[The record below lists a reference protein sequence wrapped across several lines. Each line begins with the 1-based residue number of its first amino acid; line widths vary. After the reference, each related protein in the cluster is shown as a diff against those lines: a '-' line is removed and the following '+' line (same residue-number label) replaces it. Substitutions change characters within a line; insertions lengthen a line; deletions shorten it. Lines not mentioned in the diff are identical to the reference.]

1 MSMHDDIRRQL
12 MWSRLIA
19 VVEEQARMLMLT
31 AFSATVREA
40 GDLSAGVF
48 DLRGRMVAQ
57 AITGMPGHVNSMA
70 EAVPHFLKEFPIAE
84 MQDGDHFITND
95 PWIASGHLHDITVVS
110 PVFRNGKPLGFFSC
124 TCHQVDIGGMGQGPD
139 GRSVFEEGLY
149 IPPMHL
155 ARAGKPNGDLLR
167 IIRANVRQPR
177 MVEGDVLSYVTANE
191 SAGRRLVKMLDE
203 FGEAGL
209 EELAD
214 WIFERSRKAMIA
226 EIRKLPRGTYENE
239 FVLDGYDKPV
249 KLKAAL
255 TIGDD
260 DIRVDYAGS
269 DLASPHGINVVL
281 NYCKAYSAFGVRCV
295 VGPRIPNNAGSLAPI
310 VVTAPEG
317 SIVNVKH
324 PWPVSARHVIGQFLP
339 DVMLGCLAK
348 AVPERIPAEGAACLW
363 GAQLRGG
370 PSVAAGAPTQSN
382 RIGDPFEV
390 MFFNSGGSGGRPF
403 ADGMNA
409 TAFPRRARA
418 ALGGGRDR
426 GAGRDLEEG
435 AARRFGRRRPLSRRA
450 RADGRG
456 RHDRRRAVRVLRDV
470 RPGEIRAAR
479 PPRRRQRHFG
489 QGRDRVRHEAP
500 RDGHSNGAG
509 RRASTPVSAGRR
521 RLGRSAG
528 PSARA
533 RRRRRRR
540 QHHRARSGRA
550 RLRRGAI
557 GRRQRRRSRDREA
570 AYATSQIVGRTEL
583 WDRAPPGA
591 HFARAKKVRAWRRAV
606 PQRAARAYF
615 ISFSTSSFES
625 TVPVGAIL
633 PSVLT
638 FITWNGPVMSPH

>member
-48 DLRGRMVAQ
+48 DLGGRMVAQ
-57 AITGMPGHVNSMA
+57 AITGTPGHVNSMA
-70 EAVPHFLKEFPIAE
+70 EAVPHFLAAFPLAG

-110 PVFRNGKPLGFFSC
+110 PVFRNGRPLGFFAC
-124 TCHQVDIGGMGQGPD
+124 TCHQVDIGGLGQGPD

-167 IIRANVRQPR
+167 IIRANVRQPH

-191 SAGRRLVKMLDE
+191 AAGRRLAKMLDE
-203 FGEAGL
+203 FGEEGL
-209 EELAD
+209 EALAD
-214 WIFERSRKAMIA
+214 WIFERSRNAMIA
-226 EIRKLPRGTYENE
+226 EIRKLPRGTFENE
-239 FVLDGYDKPV
+239 FVLDGYDRPV
-249 KLKAAL
+249 TLKAAL
-255 TIGDD
+255 TIGEEE
-260 DIRVDYAGS
+260 ITVDYAGS
-269 DLASPHGINVVL
+269 DPASPHGINVVL

-310 VVTAPEG
+310 VVKAPEG

-382 RIGDPFEV
+382 RIGEPFEV

-409 TAFPRRARA
+409 TAFPSGVRALPAEVVETAAPVVIWKKELRA
-418 ALGGGRDR
+418 DSA
-426 GAGRDLEEG
+426 GAGRHRGGVGQTVEVGTVDGAPFAFFAMFDRVKSRPRGRRGGADGTSGKVETASGAKLRAMGLQTVPADERLRLSLPGGAGWGDPLERP
-435 AARRFGRRRPLSRRA
+435 AARVA
-450 RADGRG
+450 ADVADGL
-456 RHDRRRAVRVLRDV
+456 V
-470 RPGEIRAAR
+470 
-479 PPRRRQRHFG
+479 
-489 QGRDRVRHEAP
+489 
-500 RDGHSNGAG
+500 
-509 RRASTPVSAGRR
+509 
-521 RLGRSAG
+521 
-528 PSARA
+528 
-533 RRRRRRR
+533 
-540 QHHRARSGRA
+540 
-550 RLRRGAI
+550 
-557 GRRQRRRSRDREA
+557 DREA
-570 AYATSQIVGRTEL
+570 AERDYAVVLKGDGGVDEAATAKLRQQR
-583 WDRAPPGA
+583 RKAP
-591 HFARAKKVRAWRRAV
+591 
-606 PQRAARAYF
+606 AA
-615 ISFSTSSFES
+615 
-625 TVPVGAIL
+625 
-633 PSVLT
+633 
-638 FITWNGPVMSPH
+638 

>member
-57 AITGMPGHVNSMA
+57 AITGTPGHVNSMA

-110 PVFRNGKPLGFFSC
+110 PVFRNGKPLGFFAC

-214 WIFERSRKAMIA
+214 WIFERSRNAMIA

-249 KLKAAL
+249 RLKAAL
-255 TIGDD
+255 TIGDEE
-260 DIRVDYAGS
+260 ITVDYAGS
-269 DLASPHGINVVL
+269 DPASPHGINVVL

-310 VVTAPEG
+310 VVRAPEG
-317 SIVNVKH
+317 SIVNAKH

-409 TAFPRRARA
+409 TAFPSGVRALPSEVVETVAPVVIWKKELRA
-418 ALGGGRDR
+418 DSA
-426 GAGRDLEEG
+426 GAGRYRGGLGQTVEVGTIDG
-435 AARRFGRRRPLSRRA
+435 APFAFFAMFDRVKSAPRGRRGG
-450 RADGRG
+450 ADGTAG
-456 RHDRRRAVRVLRDV
+456 RVETASGAKLRAMGIQTVPADERLRLSL
-470 RPGEIRAAR
+470 PGGAGWGDPLER
-479 PPRRRQRHFG
+479 PPA
-489 QGRDRVRHEAP
+489 RVAADVA
-500 RDGHSNGAG
+500 DGIIA
-509 RRASTPVSAGRR
+509 
-521 RLGRSAG
+521 
-528 PSARA
+528 
-533 RRRRRRR
+533 
-540 QHHRARSGRA
+540 
-550 RLRRGAI
+550 
-557 GRRQRRRSRDREA
+557 REA
-570 AYATSQIVGRTEL
+570 AERDYGV
-583 WDRAPPGA
+583 
-591 HFARAKKVRAWRRAV
+591 
-606 PQRAARAYF
+606 
-615 ISFSTSSFES
+615 
-625 TVPVGAIL
+625 
-633 PSVLT
+633 VLT
-638 FITWNGPVMSPH
+638 SDGGADEAATAKLRAQRRKA

>member
-57 AITGMPGHVNSMA
+57 AITGTPGHVNSMA
-70 EAVPHFLKEFPIAE
+70 EAVPHFLKEFPPE
-84 MQDGDHFITND
+84 TMVEGDHFITND

-110 PVFRNGKPLGFFSC
+110 PVFRQGKVFGFFSC

-155 ARAGKPNGDLLR
+155 ARAGTPNGDLLR
-167 IIRANVRQPR
+167 IIRANVRQPQ

-191 SAGRRLVKMLDE
+191 AAGRRLVKMLDE
-203 FGEAGL
+203 FGEDGL
-209 EELAD
+209 EDLAD
-214 WIFERSRKAMIA
+214 WIFERSRNAMIA
-226 EIRKLPRGTYENE
+226 EIRKLPRGTFENE

-255 TIGDD
+255 TIGED
-260 DIRVDYAGS
+260 DIRVDYTGS
-269 DLASPHGINVVL
+269 DPASPHGINVVL

-348 AVPERIPAEGAACLW
+348 AVPDRIPAEGAACLW

-382 RIGDPFEV
+382 RIGAPFEV

-409 TAFPRRARA
+409 TAFPSGVRALPAEVVETVAPIVIWKKELRA
-418 ALGGGRDR
+418 DSV
-426 GAGRDLEEG
+426 GAGRYRGGAGQTVEVGTIDGAPFAFFAMFDRVKSAPRGRRGG
-435 AARRFGRRRPLSRRA
+435 AAGTAGKVETASGTKLRAMGLQTVPADERLRLSLPGGAGWGDPFERPPA
-450 RADGRG
+450 RVAADVADGLIAREAAERDYG
-456 RHDRRRAVRVLRDV
+456 VVL
-470 RPGEIRAAR
+470 A
-479 PPRRRQRHFG
+479 
-489 QGRDRVRHEAP
+489 
-500 RDGHSNGAG
+500 SNGA
-509 RRASTPVSAGRR
+509 ADEAATSK
-521 RLGRSAG
+521 
-528 PSARA
+528 
-533 RRRRRRR
+533 
-540 QHHRARSGRA
+540 
-550 RLRRGAI
+550 LRG
-557 GRRQRRRSRDREA
+557 QRRKA
-570 AYATSQIVGRTEL
+570 
-583 WDRAPPGA
+583 
-591 HFARAKKVRAWRRAV
+591 
-606 PQRAARAYF
+606 
-615 ISFSTSSFES
+615 
-625 TVPVGAIL
+625 
-633 PSVLT
+633 LT
-638 FITWNGPVMSPH
+638 A

>member
-57 AITGMPGHVNSMA
+57 AITGTPGHVNSMA
-70 EAVPHFLKEFPIAE
+70 EAVPHFLAEFPLAE

-110 PVFRNGKPLGFFSC
+110 PVFRAGKPLGFFAC

-149 IPPMHL
+149 IPPIHL

-167 IIRANVRQPR
+167 MIRANVRQPR
-177 MVEGDVLSYVTANE
+177 MVEGDVLSYVTTNE
-191 SAGRRLVKMLDE
+191 AAGRRLVKMLDE
-203 FGEAGL
+203 FGEDEL
-209 EELAD
+209 EALAD
-214 WIFERSRKAMIA
+214 WIFERSRNAMIA
-226 EIRKLPRGTYENE
+226 EIRKLPRGTFENE
-239 FVLDGYDKPV
+239 FVLDGYDRPV

-255 TIGDD
+255 TIGEDE
-260 DIRVDYAGS
+260 ITVDYAGS
-269 DLASPHGINVVL
+269 DPASPHGINVVL

-310 VVTAPEG
+310 AVKAPEG

-348 AVPERIPAEGAACLW
+348 AVPDRIPAEGAACLW

-382 RIGDPFEV
+382 RIGEPFEV

-409 TAFPRRARA
+409 TAFPSGVRALPAEVVETVAPVVIWKKELRA
-418 ALGGGRDR
+418 DSA
-426 GAGRDLEEG
+426 GAGRYRGGLGQTVEVGTVDG
-435 AARRFGRRRPLSRRA
+435 APFAFFAMFDRVKSKPRGRRGGADGTSGKVETASGAKFRAMGLQTVPADERLSLSLPGGAGWGDPLERPPA
-450 RADGRG
+450 RVAADVADGLIAREAAERDYGVVLAADGRA
-456 RHDRRRAVRVLRDV
+456 DESATATLR
-470 RPGEIRAAR
+470 G
-479 PPRRRQRHFG
+479 
-489 QGRDRVRHEAP
+489 
-500 RDGHSNGAG
+500 
-509 RRASTPVSAGRR
+509 
-521 RLGRSAG
+521 
-528 PSARA
+528 
-533 RRRRRRR
+533 
-540 QHHRARSGRA
+540 
-550 RLRRGAI
+550 
-557 GRRQRRRSRDREA
+557 QRRKS
-570 AYATSQIVGRTEL
+570 
-583 WDRAPPGA
+583 
-591 HFARAKKVRAWRRAV
+591 
-606 PQRAARAYF
+606 
-615 ISFSTSSFES
+615 
-625 TVPVGAIL
+625 
-633 PSVLT
+633 
-638 FITWNGPVMSPH
+638 

>member
-57 AITGMPGHVNSMA
+57 AITGTPGHVNSMA
-70 EAVPHFLKEFPIAE
+70 EAVPHFLAEFPLAE
-84 MQDGDHFITND
+84 MKDGDHFITND

-110 PVFRNGKPLGFFSC
+110 PVFRAGKPLGFFAC

-167 IIRANVRQPR
+167 MIRANVRQPR
-177 MVEGDVLSYVTANE
+177 MVEGDALSYVTTNE
-191 SAGRRLVKMLDE
+191 AAGRRLVKMLDE
-203 FGEAGL
+203 FDEEGL
-209 EELAD
+209 EALAD
-214 WIFERSRKAMIA
+214 WIFERSRNAMIA
-226 EIRKLPRGTYENE
+226 EIRKLPRGTFENE
-239 FVLDGYDKPV
+239 FVLDGYDRPV

-255 TIGDD
+255 TIGEDE
-260 DIRVDYAGS
+260 ITVDYAGS
-269 DLASPHGINVVL
+269 DPASPHGINVVL

-382 RIGDPFEV
+382 RIGEPFEV

-409 TAFPRRARA
+409 TAFPSGVRALPAEVVETVAPVVIWKKELRA
-418 ALGGGRDR
+418 DSA
-426 GAGRDLEEG
+426 GAGRYRGGLGQTVEVGTVDG
-435 AARRFGRRRPLSRRA
+435 APFAFFAMFDRVKSKPRGRRGG
-450 RADGRG
+450 ADGTSG
-456 RHDRRRAVRVLRDV
+456 KVETASGAKFRAMGLQTVPADERLSLSL
-470 RPGEIRAAR
+470 PGGAGWGDPLDR
-479 PPRRRQRHFG
+479 PPA
-489 QGRDRVRHEAP
+489 RVAADVA
-500 RDGHSNGAG
+500 DGLIA
-509 RRASTPVSAGRR
+509 
-521 RLGRSAG
+521 
-528 PSARA
+528 
-533 RRRRRRR
+533 
-540 QHHRARSGRA
+540 
-550 RLRRGAI
+550 
-557 GRRQRRRSRDREA
+557 REA
-570 AYATSQIVGRTEL
+570 AERDYGVVLAADGVADEGATAKLRT
-583 WDRAPPGA
+583 
-591 HFARAKKVRAWRRAV
+591 RRE
-606 PQRAARAYF
+606 
-615 ISFSTSSFES
+615 SS
-625 TVPVGAIL
+625 
-633 PSVLT
+633 
-638 FITWNGPVMSPH
+638 

>member
-1 MSMHDDIRRQL
+1 MSMPDDIRRQL

-57 AITGMPGHVNSMA
+57 AITGTPGHVNSMA
-70 EAVPHFLKEFPIAE
+70 EAVPHFLAEFPLAE

-110 PVFRNGKPLGFFSC
+110 PVFRAGKPLGFFAC

-155 ARAGKPNGDLLR
+155 ARAGMPNGDLLR
-167 IIRANVRQPR
+167 MIRANVRQPR
-177 MVEGDVLSYVTANE
+177 MVEGDVLSYVTTNE
-191 SAGRRLVKMLDE
+191 AAGRRLVKMLGE
-203 FGEAGL
+203 FGETGL

-214 WIFERSRKAMIA
+214 WIFERSRNAMIA
-226 EIRKLPRGTYENE
+226 EIKKLPRGTFENE
-239 FVLDGYDKPV
+239 FVLDGYNRPV

-255 TIGDD
+255 TIGEDE
-260 DIRVDYAGS
+260 ITVDYAGS
-269 DLASPHGINVVL
+269 DPASPHGINVVL

-310 VVTAPEG
+310 VVKAPEG

-348 AVPERIPAEGAACLW
+348 AVPGRIPAEGAACLW

-382 RIGDPFEV
+382 RIGEPFEV

-409 TAFPRRARA
+409 TAFPSGVRALPAEVVETVAPVVIWKKELRA
-418 ALGGGRDR
+418 DSA
-426 GAGRDLEEG
+426 GAGRHRGGLGQTVEVGTVDGAPFAFFAMFDRVKSKPRGRRGGADGTSGRVETASGATFRAMGLQTVPADERLRLSLPGGAGWGDPLDRPPAHVAADVADGLIAHEAAERDYGVVLAANG
-435 AARRFGRRRPLSRRA
+435 AADEPA
-450 RADGRG
+450 TAK
-456 RHDRRRAVRVLRDV
+456 LRQQ
-470 RPGEIRAAR
+470 
-479 PPRRRQRHFG
+479 RRQ
-489 QGRDRVRHEAP
+489 
-500 RDGHSNGAG
+500 S
-509 RRASTPVSAGRR
+509 
-521 RLGRSAG
+521 
-528 PSARA
+528 
-533 RRRRRRR
+533 
-540 QHHRARSGRA
+540 
-550 RLRRGAI
+550 
-557 GRRQRRRSRDREA
+557 
-570 AYATSQIVGRTEL
+570 
-583 WDRAPPGA
+583 
-591 HFARAKKVRAWRRAV
+591 
-606 PQRAARAYF
+606 
-615 ISFSTSSFES
+615 
-625 TVPVGAIL
+625 
-633 PSVLT
+633 
-638 FITWNGPVMSPH
+638 

>member
-57 AITGMPGHVNSMA
+57 AITGTPGHVNSMA
-70 EAVPHFLKEFPIAE
+70 EAVPHFLAEFPLAE

-110 PVFRNGKPLGFFSC
+110 PVFRGGKPLGFFAC

-167 IIRANVRQPR
+167 MIRANVRQPR
-177 MVEGDVLSYVTANE
+177 MVEGDVLSYVTTNE
-191 SAGRRLVKMLDE
+191 AAGRRLVKMLDE
-203 FGEAGL
+203 FDEEGL
-209 EELAD
+209 EALAD
-214 WIFERSRKAMIA
+214 WIFERSRNAMIA
-226 EIRKLPRGTYENE
+226 EIRKLPRGTFENE
-239 FVLDGYDKPV
+239 FVLDGYDRPV

-255 TIGDD
+255 TIGEDE
-260 DIRVDYAGS
+260 ITVDYAGS
-269 DLASPHGINVVL
+269 DAASPHGINVVL

-382 RIGDPFEV
+382 RIGEPFEV

-409 TAFPRRARA
+409 TAFPSGVRALPAEVVETVAPVVIWKKELRA
-418 ALGGGRDR
+418 DSA
-426 GAGRDLEEG
+426 GAGRYRGGLGQTVEVGTVDGAPFAFFAMFDRVKSKPRGRRGGADGTSGRVETASGARFRAMGLQTVPADERLSLSLPGGAGWGDPLERPPARVAADVADGLIAREAAERDYGVVLAADGVADEG
-435 AARRFGRRRPLSRRA
+435 ATAKM
-450 RADGRG
+450 
-456 RHDRRRAVRVLRDV
+456 
-470 RPGEIRAAR
+470 
-479 PPRRRQRHFG
+479 
-489 QGRDRVRHEAP
+489 
-500 RDGHSNGAG
+500 
-509 RRASTPVSAGRR
+509 
-521 RLGRSAG
+521 
-528 PSARA
+528 RA
-533 RRRRRRR
+533 RR
-540 QHHRARSGRA
+540 
-550 RLRRGAI
+550 
-557 GRRQRRRSRDREA
+557 
-570 AYATSQIVGRTEL
+570 
-583 WDRAPPGA
+583 
-591 HFARAKKVRAWRRAV
+591 K
-606 PQRAARAYF
+606 
-615 ISFSTSSFES
+615 SS
-625 TVPVGAIL
+625 
-633 PSVLT
+633 
-638 FITWNGPVMSPH
+638 

>member
-57 AITGMPGHVNSMA
+57 AITGTPGHVNSMA

-110 PVFRNGKPLGFFSC
+110 PVFRDGKALGFFAC

-167 IIRANVRQPR
+167 MIRANVRQPR
-177 MVEGDVLSYVTANE
+177 MVEGDVLSYVTTNE
-191 SAGRRLVKMLDE
+191 AAGRRLVKMLGE
-203 FGEAGL
+203 FGEDGL
-209 EELAD
+209 EDLAD
-214 WIFERSRKAMIA
+214 WIFDRSRKAMIA
-226 EIRKLPRGTYENE
+226 EIRKLPRGTFENE
-239 FVLDGYDKPV
+239 FVLDGYDRPV

-255 TIGDD
+255 TIGEDE
-260 DIRVDYAGS
+260 ITVDYAGS
-269 DLASPHGINVVL
+269 DPASAHGINVVL

-310 VVTAPEG
+310 VVKAPEG

-370 PSVAAGAPTQSN
+370 PSVAAGAPTESN
-382 RIGDPFEV
+382 RIGEPFEV

-409 TAFPRRARA
+409 TAFPSGVRALPAEVVETVAPIVIWKKELRA
-418 ALGGGRDR
+418 GSA
-426 GAGRDLEEG
+426 GAGRYRGGLGQTVEVGTIDG
-435 AARRFGRRRPLSRRA
+435 APFAFFAMFDRVKSKPRGRRGGADGTSGRVETANGAKFRAMGLQTVPADERLSLSLPGGAGWGDPLERPPERVAADVADGLIEHEAAERDYA
-450 RADGRG
+450 VVLTADGRADEAATAAL
-456 RHDRRRAVRVLRDV
+456 RASRRRA
-470 RPGEIRAAR
+470 
-479 PPRRRQRHFG
+479 H
-489 QGRDRVRHEAP
+489 
-500 RDGHSNGAG
+500 
-509 RRASTPVSAGRR
+509 AS
-521 RLGRSAG
+521 
-528 PSARA
+528 
-533 RRRRRRR
+533 
-540 QHHRARSGRA
+540 
-550 RLRRGAI
+550 
-557 GRRQRRRSRDREA
+557 
-570 AYATSQIVGRTEL
+570 
-583 WDRAPPGA
+583 
-591 HFARAKKVRAWRRAV
+591 
-606 PQRAARAYF
+606 
-615 ISFSTSSFES
+615 
-625 TVPVGAIL
+625 
-633 PSVLT
+633 
-638 FITWNGPVMSPH
+638 

>member
-57 AITGMPGHVNSMA
+57 AITGTPGHVNSMA
-70 EAVPHFLKEFPIAE
+70 EAVPHFLAEFPLAE

-110 PVFRNGKPLGFFSC
+110 PVFRAARPIGFFAC

-155 ARAGKPNGDLLR
+155 ARAGTPNGDLLR
-167 IIRANVRQPR
+167 MIRANVRQPR
-177 MVEGDVLSYVTANE
+177 MVEGDVLSYVTTNE
-191 SAGRRLVKMLDE
+191 AAGRRLVKMLDE
-203 FGEAGL
+203 FGEDGL
-209 EELAD
+209 ETLAD
-214 WIFERSRKAMIA
+214 WIFARSKNAMIA
-226 EIRKLPRGTYENE
+226 EIRRLPRGTYENE
-239 FVLDGYDKPV
+239 FVLDGYDRPV
-249 KLKAAL
+249 RLRAAL

-260 DIRVDYAGS
+260 AITVDYAGS
-269 DLASPHGINVVL
+269 DPASPHGINVVL

-310 VVTAPEG
+310 VVKAPEG

-348 AVPERIPAEGAACLW
+348 AIPERIPAEGAACLW

-370 PSVAAGAPTQSN
+370 PSVAAGAPAQSN
-382 RIGDPFEV
+382 RIGEPFEV

-409 TAFPRRARA
+409 TAFPSGVRALPAEVVETA
-418 ALGGGRDR
+418 APIVIWKKELRPDSA
-426 GAGRDLEEG
+426 GAGRYRGGLGQTVEVGTVDG
-435 AARRFGRRRPLSRRA
+435 APFAFFAMFDRVKSKPRGRRGG
-450 RADGRG
+450 ADGTSG
-456 RHDRRRAVRVLRDV
+456 KVETAAGMSFRAMGLQTVPADERLRLSL
-470 RPGEIRAAR
+470 PGGAGWGDPLER
-479 PPRRRQRHFG
+479 PPARVAADVADGLIAREAAE
-489 QGRDRVRHEAP
+489 RDYGVVLAA
-500 RDGHSNGAG
+500 DGA
-509 RRASTPVSAGRR
+509 VDESATVN
-521 RLGRSAG
+521 L
-528 PSARA
+528 RA
-533 RRRRRRR
+533 RRR
-540 QHHRARSGRA
+540 QA
-550 RLRRGAI
+550 
-557 GRRQRRRSRDREA
+557 
-570 AYATSQIVGRTEL
+570 
-583 WDRAPPGA
+583 
-591 HFARAKKVRAWRRAV
+591 
-606 PQRAARAYF
+606 
-615 ISFSTSSFES
+615 
-625 TVPVGAIL
+625 
-633 PSVLT
+633 
-638 FITWNGPVMSPH
+638 

>member
-1 MSMHDDIRRQL
+1 MTMHDDIRRQL

-57 AITGMPGHVNSMA
+57 AITGTPGHVNSMA

-84 MQDGDHFITND
+84 MREGDHFVTND

-110 PVFRNGKPLGFFSC
+110 PVFRNGRPLGFFSC

-155 ARAGKPNGDLLR
+155 ARAGTPNADLLR
-167 IIRANVRQPR
+167 LIHANVRQPR
-177 MVEGDVLSYVTANE
+177 MVEGDVLSYVTTNE
-191 SAGRRLVKMLDE
+191 ASGRRLVKMLDE
-203 FGEAGL
+203 FGEDGL
-209 EELAD
+209 EDLAD

-239 FVLDGYDKPV
+239 LVLDGYDKPV

-255 TIGDD
+255 TIGED
-260 DIRVDYAGS
+260 DIRVDYTGS
-269 DLASPHGINVVL
+269 DPASPYGINVVL

-295 VGPRIPNNAGSLAPI
+295 VAPRVPNNAGSLAPI

-382 RIGDPFEV
+382 RIGEPFEV

-409 TAFPRRARA
+409 TAFPSGVRALPAEVVETVAPVVIWKKELRPDSA
-418 ALGGGRDR
+418 
-426 GAGRDLEEG
+426 GAGRYRGGLGQTVEVGTIDG
-435 AARRFGRRRPLSRRA
+435 APFGFFAMFDRVKSAPRGRAGGANGTPGRVETASGAKLRAMGLQVVAADERLRLSLPGGAGYGDPFDRPPA
-450 RADGRG
+450 HVAADVADGIVAREAAERDYG
-456 RHDRRRAVRVLRDV
+456 VVLRDGGAV
-470 RPGEIRAAR
+470 DEAATAALRA
-479 PPRRRQRHFG
+479 
-489 QGRDRVRHEAP
+489 QGA
-500 RDGHSNGAG
+500 
-509 RRASTPVSAGRR
+509 RRAKP
-521 RLGRSAG
+521 
-528 PSARA
+528 
-533 RRRRRRR
+533 
-540 QHHRARSGRA
+540 
-550 RLRRGAI
+550 
-557 GRRQRRRSRDREA
+557 
-570 AYATSQIVGRTEL
+570 
-583 WDRAPPGA
+583 
-591 HFARAKKVRAWRRAV
+591 
-606 PQRAARAYF
+606 
-615 ISFSTSSFES
+615 
-625 TVPVGAIL
+625 
-633 PSVLT
+633 
-638 FITWNGPVMSPH
+638 

>member
-57 AITGMPGHVNSMA
+57 AITGTPGHVNSMA
-70 EAVPHFLKEFPIAE
+70 EAVPHFLAEFPLAE
-84 MQDGDHFITND
+84 MKDGDHFITND

-110 PVFRNGKPLGFFSC
+110 PVFRAGKPLGFFAC

-167 IIRANVRQPR
+167 MIRANVRQPR
-177 MVEGDVLSYVTANE
+177 MVEGDVLSYVTTNE
-191 SAGRRLVKMLDE
+191 AAGRRLVKMLDE
-203 FGEAGL
+203 FDEEGL
-209 EELAD
+209 EALAD
-214 WIFERSRKAMIA
+214 WIFERSRNAMIA
-226 EIRKLPRGTYENE
+226 EIRKLPRGTFENE
-239 FVLDGYDKPV
+239 FVLDGYDRPV

-255 TIGDD
+255 TIGEDE
-260 DIRVDYAGS
+260 ITVDYAGS
-269 DLASPHGINVVL
+269 DPASPHGINVVL

-382 RIGDPFEV
+382 RIGEPFEV

-409 TAFPRRARA
+409 TAFPSGVRALPAEVVETVAPVVIWKKELRA
-418 ALGGGRDR
+418 DSA
-426 GAGRDLEEG
+426 GAGRYRGGLGQTVEVGTVDG
-435 AARRFGRRRPLSRRA
+435 APFAFFAMFDRVKSKPRGRRGG
-450 RADGRG
+450 ADGTSG
-456 RHDRRRAVRVLRDV
+456 KVETASGAKFRAMGLQTVPADERLSLSL
-470 RPGEIRAAR
+470 PGGAGWGDPLDR
-479 PPRRRQRHFG
+479 PPA
-489 QGRDRVRHEAP
+489 RVAADVA
-500 RDGHSNGAG
+500 DGLIA
-509 RRASTPVSAGRR
+509 
-521 RLGRSAG
+521 
-528 PSARA
+528 
-533 RRRRRRR
+533 
-540 QHHRARSGRA
+540 
-550 RLRRGAI
+550 
-557 GRRQRRRSRDREA
+557 REA
-570 AYATSQIVGRTEL
+570 AERDYGVVLAADGVADEGATAKLRT
-583 WDRAPPGA
+583 
-591 HFARAKKVRAWRRAV
+591 RRE
-606 PQRAARAYF
+606 
-615 ISFSTSSFES
+615 SS
-625 TVPVGAIL
+625 
-633 PSVLT
+633 
-638 FITWNGPVMSPH
+638 

>member
-1 MSMHDDIRRQL
+1 MSMPDDIRRQL

-57 AITGMPGHVNSMA
+57 AITGTPGHVNSMA
-70 EAVPHFLKEFPIAE
+70 EAVPHFLAEFPLAE

-110 PVFRNGKPLGFFSC
+110 PVFRAGKPLGFFAC

-155 ARAGKPNGDLLR
+155 ARAGMPNGDLLR
-167 IIRANVRQPR
+167 MIRANVRQPR
-177 MVEGDVLSYVTANE
+177 MVEGDVLSYVTTNE
-191 SAGRRLVKMLDE
+191 AAGRRLVKMLGE
-203 FGEAGL
+203 FGETGL

-214 WIFERSRKAMIA
+214 WIFERSRNAMIA
-226 EIRKLPRGTYENE
+226 EIKKLPRGTFENE
-239 FVLDGYDKPV
+239 FVLDGYNRPV

-255 TIGDD
+255 TIGEDE
-260 DIRVDYAGS
+260 ITVDYAGS
-269 DLASPHGINVVL
+269 DPASPHGINVVL

-310 VVTAPEG
+310 VVKAPEG

-382 RIGDPFEV
+382 RIGEPFEV

-409 TAFPRRARA
+409 TAFPSGVRALPAEVVETVAPVVIWKKELRA
-418 ALGGGRDR
+418 DSA
-426 GAGRDLEEG
+426 GAGRHRGGLGQTVEVGTVDGAPFAFFAMFDRVKSKPRGRRGGADGTSGRVETASGAMFRAMGLQTVPADERLRLSLPGGAGWGDPLDRPPAHVAADVADGLIAHEAAERDYGVVLAANG
-435 AARRFGRRRPLSRRA
+435 AADEPA
-450 RADGRG
+450 TAK
-456 RHDRRRAVRVLRDV
+456 LRQQ
-470 RPGEIRAAR
+470 
-479 PPRRRQRHFG
+479 RRQ
-489 QGRDRVRHEAP
+489 
-500 RDGHSNGAG
+500 S
-509 RRASTPVSAGRR
+509 
-521 RLGRSAG
+521 
-528 PSARA
+528 
-533 RRRRRRR
+533 
-540 QHHRARSGRA
+540 
-550 RLRRGAI
+550 
-557 GRRQRRRSRDREA
+557 
-570 AYATSQIVGRTEL
+570 
-583 WDRAPPGA
+583 
-591 HFARAKKVRAWRRAV
+591 
-606 PQRAARAYF
+606 
-615 ISFSTSSFES
+615 
-625 TVPVGAIL
+625 
-633 PSVLT
+633 
-638 FITWNGPVMSPH
+638 

>member
-1 MSMHDDIRRQL
+1 MSISDDIRRQL

-57 AITGMPGHVNSMA
+57 AVTGTPGHVNSMA
-70 EAVPHFLKEFPIAE
+70 EAVPHFLAEFPLAE
-84 MQDGDHFITND
+84 MVDGDHFITND

-110 PVFRNGKPLGFFSC
+110 PVFRNGKPLGFFAC

-155 ARAGKPNGDLLR
+155 ARAGEPNGDLLR
-167 IIRANVRQPR
+167 IIRANVRQPQ
-177 MVEGDVLSYVTANE
+177 MVEGDVLSYVTTNE
-191 SAGRRLVKMLDE
+191 AAGRRLVKMLDE
-203 FGEAGL
+203 FGETDL
-209 EELAD
+209 EALAD
-214 WIFERSRKAMIA
+214 WIFERSKKAMIA

-269 DLASPHGINVVL
+269 DPASPHGINVVL
-281 NYCKAYSAFGVRCV
+281 NYCKAYSAFGVRCI
-295 VGPRIPNNAGSLAPI
+295 VGPRIPNNAGSLAPVI
-310 VVTAPEG
+310 VTAPEG

-348 AVPERIPAEGAACLW
+348 AVPDRVPAEGAACLW

-382 RIGDPFEV
+382 RIGEPFEV

-409 TAFPRRARA
+409 TAFPSGVRALPCEVVETVAPVVIWKKELRA
-418 ALGGGRDR
+418 DSA
-426 GAGRDLEEG
+426 GAGCYRGGLGQTVEVGTIDGAPFAFFAMFDRVKSAPRGRRGGASGTAGKVETAAGAKLRAMGLQTVPADERLRLSLPGGAGYGDPFERP
-435 AARRFGRRRPLSRRA
+435 AARVA
-450 RADGRG
+450 ADVADGIIARDAAERDYG
-456 RHDRRRAVRVLRDV
+456 VVLASGGDADEAATAKLRA
-470 RPGEIRAAR
+470 
-479 PPRRRQRHFG
+479 
-489 QGRDRVRHEAP
+489 
-500 RDGHSNGAG
+500 
-509 RRASTPVSAGRR
+509 
-521 RLGRSAG
+521 
-528 PSARA
+528 
-533 RRRRRRR
+533 
-540 QHHRARSGRA
+540 
-550 RLRRGAI
+550 
-557 GRRQRRRSRDREA
+557 QRRKAPA
-570 AYATSQIVGRTEL
+570 A
-583 WDRAPPGA
+583 
-591 HFARAKKVRAWRRAV
+591 
-606 PQRAARAYF
+606 
-615 ISFSTSSFES
+615 
-625 TVPVGAIL
+625 
-633 PSVLT
+633 
-638 FITWNGPVMSPH
+638 

>member
-1 MSMHDDIRRQL
+1 MSIHDDIRRQL

-57 AITGMPGHVNSMA
+57 AVTGTPGHVNSMA
-70 EAVPHFLKEFPIAE
+70 EAVPHFLAEFPLAE
-84 MQDGDHFITND
+84 MADGDHFITND

-110 PVFRNGKPLGFFSC
+110 PVFRNGKPLGFFAC

-167 IIRANVRQPR
+167 IIRANVRQPQ
-177 MVEGDVLSYVTANE
+177 MVEGDVLSYVTTNE
-191 SAGRRLVKMLDE
+191 AAGRRLVKMLGE
-203 FGEAGL
+203 FGERDL

-214 WIFERSRKAMIA
+214 WIFERSKKAMIA

-281 NYCKAYSAFGVRCV
+281 NYCKAYSAFGVRCI
-295 VGPRIPNNAGSLAPI
+295 VGPRIPNNAGSLAPVI
-310 VVTAPEG
+310 VTAPEG

-348 AVPERIPAEGAACLW
+348 AVPDRVPAEGAACLW

-382 RIGDPFEV
+382 RIGEPFEV

-409 TAFPRRARA
+409 TAFPSGVRALPCEVVETVAPVVIWKKELRA
-418 ALGGGRDR
+418 DSA
-426 GAGRDLEEG
+426 GAGRYRGGLGQTVEVGTIDGAPFAFFAMFDRVKSAPRGRRGGKSGVAGKVETAAGAKLRAMGLQTVPADERLRLSLPGGAGYGDPLERP
-435 AARRFGRRRPLSRRA
+435 AARVASDV
-450 RADGRG
+450 ADGVIARDAAERDYG
-456 RHDRRRAVRVLRDV
+456 VVLANEGSAD
-470 RPGEIRAAR
+470 EAAT
-479 PPRRRQRHFG
+479 
-489 QGRDRVRHEAP
+489 
-500 RDGHSNGAG
+500 
-509 RRASTPVSAGRR
+509 AS
-521 RLGRSAG
+521 LRS
-528 PSARA
+528 
-533 RRRRRRR
+533 
-540 QHHRARSGRA
+540 
-550 RLRRGAI
+550 
-557 GRRQRRRSRDREA
+557 QRR
-570 AYATSQIVGRTEL
+570 
-583 WDRAPPGA
+583 
-591 HFARAKKVRAWRRAV
+591 KVQNA
-606 PQRAARAYF
+606 
-615 ISFSTSSFES
+615 
-625 TVPVGAIL
+625 
-633 PSVLT
+633 
-638 FITWNGPVMSPH
+638 